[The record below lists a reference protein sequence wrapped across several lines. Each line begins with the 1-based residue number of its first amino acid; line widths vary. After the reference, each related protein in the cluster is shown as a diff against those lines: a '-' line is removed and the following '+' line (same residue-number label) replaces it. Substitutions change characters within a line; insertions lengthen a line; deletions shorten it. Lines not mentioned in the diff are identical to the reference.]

1 MTNGPV
7 IGADGGFVGT
17 VSNLVSV
24 NLGDLSASTLSPAG
38 AGSKASSVLG
48 QGGWLYLS
56 ASSGFQAWKQDGT
69 APVWEA
75 ADAGFST
82 ADVALNI
89 DCTRDD
95 NGVGLSRP
103 GVVYVKTGVTKLS
116 AIVVD
121 SHGIDATA
129 PWPKYQHD
137 PRNTGNV
144 DTLLTDFSC
153 P

>member
-1 MTNGPV
+1 V
-7 IGADGGFVGT
+7 DGGFVGT
-17 VSNLVSV
+17 TTGLVSV
-24 NLGDLSASTLSPAG
+24 NFGDLLASTANPAG

-144 DTLLTDFSC
+144 DTPLTDFSC